1 MKMAASDITSAIWNV
16 FPNQRKARMRY
27 EQFRRVFLELLRNP
41 LTLIGMIIV
50 ATYIL
55 VALLAPV
62 LAPASGGDPYQMP
75 RNFEAL
81 RQPPLTEGYLL
92 GTTETG
98 GDLLYGIIWGS
109 RLTIAISLTV
119 VISTTIIGVVF
130 GGIAGY
136 VGGWVDEV
144 IMRTVDA
151 LIAIPALVWAIA
163 VVTALGPSITNIIIG
178 LSTMLWGT
186 YARIMR
192 GEVIHVKNEDYVEAA
207 RVVGDSHTSV
217 FLKEVIPNA
226 IPPIFVQSTLYFG
239 KVVLIA
245 SSVSFIGLAP
255 PGLVEWGVLVSQG
268 QQGLLAGRWWGSLFP
283 GFAIFL
289 WAFGWNVIGDG
300 LRDVLD
306 PRSQTK

>member
-1 MKMAASDITSAIWNV
+1 MSAPDIPSAVWNV
-16 FPNQRKARMRY
+16 FPNERKARMRY
-27 EQFRRVFLELLRNP
+27 ERFRRVLLDMLENP
-41 LTLIGMIIV
+41 LTVAGMIIV
-50 ATYIL
+50 FSFF
-55 VALLAPV
+55 LLAI
-62 LAPASGGDPYQMP
+62 LAPILEPATGNDPYQMP

-81 RQPPLTEGYLL
+81 RQPPLTDGYLL

-98 GDLLYGIIWGS
+98 GDLLYGIVWGS

-119 VISTTIIGVVF
+119 VLSTTIVGCAL

-144 IMRTVDA
+144 IMRVVDA
-151 LIAIPALVWAIA
+151 MISIPALVWAIA
-163 VVTALGPSITNIIIG
+163 VVTALGPSIPNIIIG

-192 GEVIHVKNEDYVEAA
+192 GEVIHVKNEEYIEAA
-207 RVVGDSHTSV
+207 KVVGDGHRV
-217 FLKEVIPNA
+217 IFLREVIPNA

-245 SSVSFIGLAP
+245 ASVSFIGLAP
-255 PGLVEWGVLVSQG
+255 PGLAEWGVLVSQG
-268 QQGLLAGRWWGSLFP
+268 QQGLLAGRWWGSFFP

-289 WAFGWNVIGDG
+289 WAFGWNIIGDG

-306 PRSQTK
+306 PRTQVE

>member
-1 MKMAASDITSAIWNV
+1 MSASDITSAIWNV
-16 FPNQRKARMRY
+16 FPNERKARMRY
-27 EQFRRVFLELLRNP
+27 ERVKSIVLALLENP
-41 LTLIGMIIV
+41 LTMTGMVIISAYLVV
-50 ATYIL
+50 A
-55 VALLAPV
+55 VLAPV
-62 LAPASGGDPYQMP
+62 IEPASGSNPYQMP
-75 RNFEAL
+75 RNFAAM
-81 RQPPLTEGYLL
+81 RQPPMTDGYLL
-92 GTTETG
+92 GTTATG

-109 RLTIAISLTV
+109 RLTIAISLSV
-119 VISTTIIGVVF
+119 VISTTIIGCTL

-144 IMRTVDA
+144 IMRLVDA
-151 LIAIPALVWAIA
+151 MISIPALVWAIA

-207 RVVGDSHTSV
+207 KVVGDRDTQV
-217 FLKEVIPNA
+217 FLKEVVPNA

-245 SSVSFIGLAP
+245 ASVSFIGLAP
-255 PGLVEWGVLVSQG
+255 PGIVEWGVLVSQG
-268 QQGLLAGRWWGSLFP
+268 QQGLIAGRWWASFFP
-283 GFAIFL
+283 GLAIFL

-306 PRSQTK
+306 PRSQVE